1 MLYTVSNLAW
11 IEREG
16 GRAITCKPFLLFY
29 FHNCVFVYAVVSLEA
44 FNKPNTH
51 TRTLAYTHTR
61 TLEIFKIRLK
71 LSAKLIKM
79 ENYCRKG
86 LVK

>member
-1 MLYTVSNLAW
+1 MYALS
-11 IEREG
+11 I
-16 GRAITCKPFLLFY
+16 ISFF
-29 FHNCVFVYAVVSLEA
+29 FSSVFVYAVVSLEA
-44 FNKPNTH
+44 FNKPNTLAH
-51 TRTLAYTHTR
+51 THAH